1 MQNNQLEKGQQY
13 LEAIKIQ
20 DPAQLPF
27 DKDKG
32 VERNRTD
39 GYVISCDGKI
49 AVITTMSKLDSSVSH
64 DYWSVGQLISV
75 DVGNS
80 RIVGL
85 IFKLVSPAGEW
96 KTDTDNPIHVHIELI
111 GEIIDNEKG
120 LPNFKSGISNYPHL
134 GAVAHRIRNNDLAAI
149 YENNENNTVTIGS
162 ITQDSSIPAVIS
174 VDSLLSRHFAIV
186 GTTGVGKSTSVALLL
201 RKIVEKRPDIRT
213 LILDPHNEF
222 ASAFPDNSVT
232 VDASSLDL
240 PFWMF
245 TLEEFVEVIYRG
257 RPGIGEEVDALRD
270 LIPEAKFIY
279 ENGADTNKATS
290 LKKKGQESFSFTAD
304 TPVPYRMADLFKL
317 VDYRLGL
324 LEGKAERPHL
334 KSLKNRIDLV
344 MNDPR
349 FNFMFSSQYGAD
361 AMARLLSLA
370 FRIPQN
376 NKPICVFE
384 LSGLPSEVVNV
395 VASVMCRLAFDLGCS
410 SHGTIQTLVVCEEAH
425 RYIPADTQAGFLPT
439 RLAISRIAKEGRK
452 YGVFLGV
459 ITQRP
464 GELDATIL
472 SQCNTIFSMRLGN
485 EYDQAI
491 VGKAISGAAN
501 STVSFLASLANREC
515 IAFGEAME
523 APMRMTFENVSA
535 KKLPGSNIY
544 ENQAKLRQG
553 KTSIS
558 LSSVIIKMRELGTGS
573 PKILPEDIN
582 TIQRVEAAP
591 IDEQRQMSQ
600 PSGNSPHQVIKQPTL
615 SNPILPEGLQL
626 DRKSLS
632 EHGPTRNP
640 VNRQMLNQSIR
651 DGANSNGVV
660 NEPVERS
667 SKLSSSQNHYPMT
680 PGKGNRVQ
688 LQQRMSAEPILTKTR
703 NELNEP
709 RNSSLSGL
717 IKAFRPK

>member
-1 MQNNQLEKGQQY
+1 
-13 LEAIKIQ
+13 
-20 DPAQLPF
+20 
-27 DKDKG
+27 
-32 VERNRTD
+32 
-39 GYVISCDGKI
+39 
-49 AVITTMSKLDSSVSH
+49 
-64 DYWSVGQLISV
+64 
-75 DVGNS
+75 
-80 RIVGL
+80 
-85 IFKLVSPAGEW
+85 
-96 KTDTDNPIHVHIELI
+96 
-111 GEIIDNEKG
+111 
-120 LPNFKSGISNYPHL
+120 
-134 GAVAHRIRNNDLAAI
+134 
-149 YENNENNTVTIGS
+149 
-162 ITQDSSIPAVIS
+162 VIS

-186 GTTGVGKSTSVALLL
+186 GTTGVGKSTSVALIL

-222 ASAFPDNSVT
+222 ATAFPESSVT

-257 RPGIGEEVDALRD
+257 RPGIGEEVDTLRD
-270 LIPEAKFIY
+270 LIPEAKFVY
-279 ENGADTNKATS
+279 ENGTDANKATS
-290 LKKKGQESFSFTAD
+290 LKKKGQESSSYTAD

-317 VDYRLGL
+317 IDNRLGL
-324 LEGKAERPHL
+324 LDGKAERPHL
-334 KSLKNRIDLV
+334 RSLKNRIDLV

-349 FNFMFSSQYGAD
+349 FSFMFNSQYGAD

-439 RLAISRIAKEGRK
+439 RLAISKIAKEGRK

-472 SQCNTIFSMRLGN
+472 SQCSTIFSMRLGN
-485 EYDQAI
+485 EHDQAI

-501 STVSFLASLANREC
+501 STVSFLSSLANREC

-544 ENQAKLRQG
+544 ENQAKLREG
-553 KTSIS
+553 KASIS
-558 LSSVIIKMRELGTGS
+558 LSSVIIKMRDLGTGS
-573 PKILPEDIN
+573 SKTLPEDIN
-582 TIQRVEAAP
+582 TIQRVDTAP
-591 IDEQRQMSQ
+591 ADEQRQMSR
-600 PSGNSPHQVIKQPTL
+600 PSNNNPHQVIEQSKLT
-615 SNPILPEGLQL
+615 NPLLPEGLQL
-626 DRKSLS
+626 DQRPLS
-632 EHGPTRNP
+632 EHVPTRNT
-640 VNRQMLNQSIR
+640 VSRQMLNQSIR
-651 DGANSNGVV
+651 DGVSSDEIG
-660 NEPVERS
+660 NEPITPPS
-667 SKLSSSQNHYPMT
+667 ADQTSQNHSSMM
-680 PGKGNRVQ
+680 PGKHNRVQ
-688 LQQRMSAEPILTKTR
+688 LQQRMSVEPILTKSR
-703 NELNEP
+703 NELNQP
-709 RNSSLSGL
+709 RNSSSSGL
-717 IKAFRPK
+717 IRAFRPK